1 MHRIPLA
8 AAALAL
14 GLAVSAAAHADTR
27 KSAFAD
33 AVQEVTTDHYRGWII
48 GKLTTWKVGPR
59 CWEKIQ
65 DKEGRI
71 VGLASF
77 LTREIA
83 EYAKQV
89 TGDDWATIEGSGT
102 SEKAAN
108 RGKVEPMIDAFESR
122 FSLTVKIDG
131 DDCDNG
137 HDPLWMQYV
146 MHAAQNVNALP
157 PAAGKAIIS
166 IDVSSKAKK
175 FAIAVGK
182 DGSTFKVTAPKE
194 IAAPR
199 WQDRMESAFK
209 KVAKKK

>member
-1 MHRIPLA
+1 MHRISL
-8 AAALAL
+8 AALAL
-14 GLAVSAAAHADTR
+14 ALAVSAAAHADPGR
-27 KSAFAD
+27 SAFAD

-48 GKLTTWKVGPR
+48 GKLTTWQVGAQ

-89 TGDDWATIEGSGT
+89 TGDDWATIEGSST

-108 RGKVEPMIDAFESR
+108 KGKVEPMIDAFKSK
-122 FSLTVKIDG
+122 FSLAVKVDG
-131 DDCDNG
+131 DDCDSG

-146 MHAAQNVNALP
+146 MHAAQNVNKLP
-157 PAAGKAIIS
+157 PASGKAIIS
-166 IDVSSKAKK
+166 VDVSSKAKK

-182 DGSTFKVTAPKE
+182 GGSTFKITAPKA
-194 IAAPR
+194 IAAAD
-199 WQDRMESAFK
+199 WQDQMESAFR
-209 KVAKKK
+209 KVAKKQ

>member
-1 MHRIPLA
+1 MHRIAL
-8 AAALAL
+8 AALAL
-14 GLAVSAAAHADTR
+14 SLAIPASARADGRPT
-27 KSAFAD
+27 AFAD

-48 GKLTTWKVGPR
+48 GKLTTWKVGAR

-71 VGLASF
+71 VSLASF

-83 EYAKQV
+83 QYAMQV

-108 RGKVEPMIDAFESR
+108 KGKVEPMIAAFRSR
-122 FSLTVKIDG
+122 FSLSVKIDG
-131 DDCDNG
+131 DDCDGG

-146 MHAAQNVNALP
+146 MHAAQNVNKLP
-157 PAAGKAIIS
+157 PASGKAFIS

-175 FAIAVGK
+175 FAISVGK
-182 DGSTFKVTAPKE
+182 DRSTFKVTAPKS
-194 IAAPR
+194 IAAGK
-199 WQDRMESAFK
+199 WQEQMESAFK
-209 KVAKKK
+209 RVAKEK

>member
-1 MHRIPLA
+1 MHRIAL
-8 AAALAL
+8 AALAL
-14 GLAVSAAAHADTR
+14 SLAIPASAHADASRT
-27 KSAFAD
+27 AFAD

-48 GKLTTWKVGPR
+48 GKLTTWKVGAR

-65 DKEGRI
+65 DKEGRA
-71 VGLASF
+71 VSLASF

-108 RGKVEPMIDAFESR
+108 KGKVEPLIDAFKSK

-131 DDCDNG
+131 DDCDAG

-146 MHAAQNVNALP
+146 MHAAQNVNKLP
-157 PAAGKAIIS
+157 PASGKAFIS

-175 FAIAVGK
+175 FSISVSK
-182 DGSTFKVTAPKE
+182 DRSTFKITGPKS
-194 IAAPR
+194 IAAAK
-199 WQDRMESAFK
+199 WQNQMESAFK
-209 KVAKKK
+209 KVAKKQ